1 MSDSAIQTP
10 ALDWSTFIRRPAEW
24 IDPLRLN
31 ACFDYRLSPELC
43 GRLKQT
49 PRLQNR
55 LSKLISE
62 NYALGPSLA
71 ALKMSD
77 VDRAIALTSQD
88 HLIALVRRAGAI
100 YWAKAIA
107 GVVLAQQVKT
117 LHAQLGEELYV
128 FALGHQDLAGAKQQ
142 FEPLDGASAQIETDG
157 LRCLGAWCRTQLDDT
172 GKRVRLRLP
181 ASPALDDPPEPP
193 FAEIGPSIVR
203 RAAS

>member
-1 MSDSAIQTP
+1 MSGPGIQNS
-10 ALDWSTFIRRPAEW
+10 ALDWSAFIRRPAEW
-24 IDPLRLN
+24 VDPLRLN
-31 ACFDYRLSPELC
+31 ACFDNRFTPELC

-49 PRLQNR
+49 PRLQTKV
-55 LSKLISE
+55 SKLISG
-62 NYALGPSLA
+62 NYELGPSLA

-77 VDRAIALTSQD
+77 ADRAIALTSHD
-88 HLIALVRRAGAI
+88 RLIALVRRAGAI

-117 LHAQLGEELYV
+117 LYAQLGEELYV

-142 FEPLDGASAQIETDG
+142 FEPLDEASAQIELDG
-157 LRCLGAWCRTQLDDT
+157 LHCLGAWCHAQLDDI